1 MDDDLDGL
9 KRKIQAFEKKLSI
22 ASTNK
27 ENILI
32 AVHHDADGLC
42 SGAILSNYILS
53 RGGHCQIRTTSEP
66 NPKFLDRLAASK
78 FDLVIFSDICAG
90 LSEEISKK
98 FGDKWLVI
106 DHHEIPESEKEDERV
121 LNPWQYEIDGNTQIS
136 SSGLAYL
143 ICEKSRNASSAL
155 LAVIGALSDRQDVG
169 PRRSLV
175 GLNAKILEEDAETF
189 ASIESRVDL
198 LFWSKESRPVHES
211 IANTV
216 STYIPGLTG
225 NKDACLAS
233 LRSAGIELKA
243 SNRWKTISNFGE
255 EEKQRLLEC
264 IVPHLAG
271 TTNTVEDL
279 VGTVYLMKSRDEYSI
294 MRDARDAAMIL
305 NACGRMG
312 KPGLGLSLCVG
323 PEAGFGNGWEQLF
336 AEYRSELIRAV
347 QNLMA
352 SEDRIHEKNEY
363 FLVIGD
369 GVVSERMTGSVCQ
382 LMSSYSRVK
391 NKVVFLRT
399 TTTDGDVKVSVR
411 PGREVEDHDLGEAM
425 IKVAKATG
433 GVGGGFRTSAG
444 ARFSIVKQ
452 QEFQAVVDETFKRRS

>member
-1 MDDDLDGL
+1 M
-9 KRKIQAFEKKLSI
+9 A
-22 ASTNK
+22 N
-27 ENILI
+27 
-32 AVHHDADGLC
+32 
-42 SGAILSNYILS
+42 
-53 RGGHCQIRTTSEP
+53 
-66 NPKFLDRLAASK
+66 DR
-78 FDLVIFSDICAG
+78 I
-90 LSEEISKK
+90 
-98 FGDKWLVI
+98 
-106 DHHEIPESEKEDERV
+106 
-121 LNPWQYEIDGNTQIS
+121 LNPWQFDIDGNSQIS
-136 SSGLAYL
+136 SSGLAYM
-143 ICEKSRNASSAL
+143 ICEKSRTASSAI
-155 LAVIGALSDRQDVG
+155 LAVTGAISDRQDIG

-175 GLNAKILEEDAETF
+175 GFNAKILEEDAETF
-189 ASIESRVDL
+189 ASIDSRVDL

-233 LRSAGIELKA
+233 LRSAGIELKS
-243 SNRWKTISNFGE
+243 SNKWKTISNFNE

-279 VGTVYLMKSRDEYSI
+279 VGTVYLMKSRDEYSA

-312 KPGLGLSLCVG
+312 KPALGLSLCVG
-323 PEAGFGNGWEQLF
+323 SEAGFGNGWEQLF
-336 AEYRSELIRAV
+336 AEYRTDLVRAV

-369 GVVSERMTGSVCQ
+369 GAVSERMTGAVCQ

-391 NKVVFLRT
+391 NKVVLLRT
-399 TTTDGDVKVSVR
+399 TTADGDVKVSVR
-411 PGREVEDHDLGEAM
+411 PGREIVNYDLGEAM

-433 GVGGGFRTSAG
+433 GIGGGMKSSAG
-444 ARFSIVKQ
+444 AKFSIVKQ